1 LSALPWHWLGRVG
14 YVAGTERQRVLR
26 DRLLAGDQDARC
38 LLLLEH
44 EPVITL
50 GRHARHEHVLASRE
64 ALAGQ
69 GIDVVATDRGGDV
82 TYHGPGQLMIYPVVV
97 LRKDVAGFLCS
108 LAGALAEVAAR
119 LGVPGA
125 RWQREPAGLWL
136 PGNAPHAPDELRDGA
151 PDGAPDDAR
160 NGAPPAKLAACGI
173 HLRRGAVTHGLAFN
187 VSTPPSAWRWIMPC
201 GLTLPVTSV
210 AEERARRG
218 LPPPPPVAEVARLA
232 APLLCDALASA
243 AR

>member
-14 YVAGTERQRVLR
+14 YLAGTERQRALR
-26 DRLLAGDQDARC
+26 DRLLAGDQGARC

-50 GRHARHEHVLASRE
+50 GRHARPGHVLASRE
-64 ALAGQ
+64 ALAEQ

-97 LRKDVAGFLCS
+97 LRQDVAGFLCS

-136 PGNAPHAPDELRDGA
+136 PGPA
-151 PDGAPDDAR
+151 
-160 NGAPPAKLAACGI
+160 PAKLAACGI
-173 HLRRGAVTHGLAFN
+173 HLRRGAVTHGMAFN
-187 VSTPPSAWRWIMPC
+187 VSTPPSAWRWILPC
-201 GLTLPVTSV
+201 GLTSPVTSV
-210 AEERARRG
+210 AEERARHG
-218 LPPPPPVAEVARLA
+218 LPPPPPVAEVAHLA
-232 APLLCDALASA
+232 APLLCDALAGV

>member
-26 DRLLAGDQDARC
+26 DRLLAGDRDARC

-136 PGNAPHAPDELRDGA
+136 PGNAPHAPDAARDEETH
-151 PDGAPDDAR
+151 
-160 NGAPPAKLAACGI
+160 GAPPAKLAACGI

-201 GLTLPVTSV
+201 GLSLPVTSV

-218 LPPPPPVAEVARLA
+218 LPPPPSVAEVAELA
-232 APLLCDALASA
+232 APLLCDALDSVV
-243 AR
+243 R